1 TALPLRGTCHSD
13 AGPRRR
19 CRANRGEAMKLHT
32 GTLIAGV
39 VCLVVG
45 IAFGFEALDYW
56 TLRLSD
62 LRYIGPL
69 ALVVIGVT
77 VLGGALTRRPPETGT
92 DGLVRSSADR
102 SLLRSVVE

>member
-1 TALPLRGTCHSD
+1 
-13 AGPRRR
+13 
-19 CRANRGEAMKLHT
+19 MKLHT

-39 VCLVVG
+39 VYLVVG
-45 IAFGFEALDYW
+45 IAFVFEALDYW

-77 VLGGALTRRPPETGT
+77 VLVGALTRRSPETLT
-92 DGLVRSSADR
+92 EGLVGSSADR
-102 SLLRSVVE
+102 T